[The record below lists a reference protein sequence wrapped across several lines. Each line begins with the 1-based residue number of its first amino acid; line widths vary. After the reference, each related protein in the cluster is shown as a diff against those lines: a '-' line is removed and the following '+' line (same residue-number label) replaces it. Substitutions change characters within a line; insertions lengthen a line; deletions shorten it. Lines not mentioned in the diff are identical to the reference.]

1 MKQLTLTA
9 LLERSVATYSDYP
22 ALTYVDA
29 EPVTFRELGR
39 NVTRVSRALS
49 KLGVKPGDHVAILSQ
64 NMPTWPVAYFAVA
77 TMGAVVVPVLPDFS
91 RTEVGNILEHA
102 EAKVVFAS
110 KRLSSKL
117 PADPSRTVI
126 RLDDFDGLPEP
137 DEEPTAWQAP
147 PTQPEEDDLA
157 AIIYTSGTTGNSK
170 GVMLT
175 HRNLVS
181 NVEASRPIAEI
192 EPGEALISILPL
204 AHTYE
209 CTIGMLVPL
218 SAGAHINYLPVPPAP
233 SVLMPA
239 LSKVRPQVMLS
250 VPLIIEKI
258 YRARVLP
265 KLRSKMVLRAAMKLP
280 PIRKLLHRAA
290 GKKVMETFGG
300 RLHFFGVGG
309 AALAP
314 DVERFLRDAKF
325 PYAVGYGL
333 TETAP
338 LIAGCGPKHT
348 VYRSTGPAVEG
359 VSVRIAD
366 PDPKTGEGEIQ
377 ATGPNVMR
385 GYYRDEARTAE
396 MFTSD
401 GWFRTGDLGIMD
413 SRGNVFIKGRLK
425 NMILGPSGENIYP
438 EELEAVINA
447 QPMVADSL
455 VMRRGDAL
463 VARVNLDFDAFRE
476 HIAATEE
483 IGESAGQGQAPASG
497 DIDTETLRVRA
508 QGYLDELRSTVNSEL
523 NAFSRISRFEV
534 QMEPFEKTPTMK
546 IKRYLYEAHLG
557 TE

>member
-1 MKQLTLTA
+1 MNTLNKLTLTA
-9 LLERSVATYSDYP
+9 LLERSVSTFRDYP
-22 ALTYVDA
+22 ALTYVDS
-29 EPVTFRELGR
+29 EPMSFGELGR

-49 KLGVKPGDHVAILSQ
+49 RLGVQPGDHIAILSQ
-64 NMPTWPVAYFAVA
+64 NMPTWPVVYFAVA

-91 RTEVGNILEHA
+91 KTEVGNILEHA
-102 EAKVVFAS
+102 NAKVVFAS
-110 KRLSSKL
+110 KRLASKL
-117 PADPSRTVI
+117 PERDSITVI
-126 RLDDFDGLPEP
+126 RLDNLEGLPEIDDDP
-137 DEEPTAWQAP
+137 NEWEQPL
-147 PTQPEEDDLA
+147 TQPTEEDLA

-175 HRNLVS
+175 HKNLVS

-192 EPGEALISILPL
+192 EPGESLISILPL
-204 AHTYE
+204 AHAYE

-239 LSKVRPQVMLS
+239 LSKVRPHVMLS

-265 KLRSKMVLRAAMKLP
+265 KLNSNAVLRAAMKLP
-280 PIRKLLHRAA
+280 PLRRLLHRAA

-333 TETAP
+333 TETSP

-348 VYRSTGPAVEG
+348 VYRSTGPAVKG
-359 VSVRIAD
+359 VKIRIAD
-366 PDPKTGEGEIQ
+366 PDAKSGEGEIQ
-377 ATGPNVMR
+377 AIGPNVMR

-396 MFTSD
+396 MFTDD

-413 SRGNVFIKGRLK
+413 SRGNVSIKGRLK

-438 EELEAVINA
+438 EELEAVVNA

-455 VMRRGDAL
+455 VMRRGAAL
-463 VARVNLDFDAFRE
+463 VARVNLDFEAFRGYLE
-476 HIAATEE
+476 TGEE
-483 IGESAGQGQAPASG
+483 EGTSHRVDFNVEA
-497 DIDTETLRVRA
+497 LRTHA
-508 QGYLDELRSTVNSEL
+508 QRYLDELRATVNNEL

-546 IKRYLYEAHLG
+546 IKRYLYEAYLG

>member
-1 MKQLTLTA
+1 MNTLQNLTLTA
-9 LLERSVATYSDYP
+9 LLERSITTYSDYP

-29 EPVTFRELGR
+29 EPMTFKELGR
-39 NVTRVSRALS
+39 NVTRVSKALS
-49 KLGVKPGDHVAILSQ
+49 QLGVQRGDHVAILSQ

-91 RTEVGNILEHA
+91 KTEVGNILEHA
-102 EAKVVFAS
+102 GATVVFAS

-117 PADPSRTVI
+117 PANNTRRVI
-126 RLDDFDGLPEP
+126 RLDDFDGLPELDEEPGDWEQPAWQP
-137 DEEPTAWQAP
+137 DEE
-147 PTQPEEDDLA
+147 DLA

-239 LSKVRPQVMLS
+239 LSKVRPHVMLS
-250 VPLIIEKI
+250 VPLIISKI
-258 YRARVLP
+258 YRMRVLP
-265 KLRSKMVLRAAMKLP
+265 KLQSKAVLRAAMKLP
-280 PIRKLLHRAA
+280 PVRKLLHRAA
-290 GKKVMETFGG
+290 GKKVMQTFGG

-333 TETAP
+333 TETSP
-338 LIAGCGPKHT
+338 LIAGCGPKET
-348 VYRSTGPAVEG
+348 VYRSTGPAIEG
-359 VSVRIAD
+359 VTVRIAE
-366 PDPKTGEGEIQ
+366 PDRKTGEGEIQ
-377 ATGPNVMR
+377 VSGPNVMR
-385 GYYRDEARTAE
+385 GYYRDDERTRE
-396 MFTSD
+396 MFTED

-413 SRGNVFIKGRLK
+413 SRGTVFIKGRLK

-455 VMRRGDAL
+455 VMRDGDSL
-463 VARVNLDFDAFRE
+463 VALVNLDFEAFRE
-476 HIAATEE
+476 HIRS
-483 IGESAGQGQAPASG
+483 GESPEDSASG
-497 DIDTETLRVRA
+497 EIDTETLRAHA
-508 QGYLDELRSTVNSEL
+508 QRYLDEIRSTVNAEL
-523 NAFSRISRFEV
+523 SSFARISRFDV
-534 QMEPFEKTPTMK
+534 QVEPFEKTPTMK

-557 TE
+557 KE